1 MKIINH
7 KIDNYEYDIIIGQK
21 DLENW
26 QIIDESDEFDL
37 WFHIDN
43 LPSSHV
49 IIRQHMKKGQDINYF
64 NEIITLA
71 ADYCKQNSKYK
82 NKKNKIIYTNIGNL
96 KKGKEV
102 GSVLILNAK
111 LVKNIFI

>member
-49 IIRQHMKKGQDINYF
+49 IIRQHI
-64 NEIITLA
+64 
-71 ADYCKQNSKYK
+71 
-82 NKKNKIIYTNIGNL
+82 
-96 KKGKEV
+96 
-102 GSVLILNAK
+102 
-111 LVKNIFI
+111 